1 MGAWDTPNKPTHA
14 KKRRWLRILGA
25 VCGALALLLVVA
37 YFVVTSA
44 WFLKGVIL
52 PKVSAALNATIT
64 VEDASL
70 SPFSAITLSKLQ
82 VQTTGPEPLL
92 RAGEVHARYSLWAI
106 LRGHILIK
114 EATVESLVGQLI
126 EYADGTSNLD
136 PILRSFGQEAKP
148 KSTRSESAEPL
159 QLDLQQIE
167 LKNVTLR
174 YVKMLP
180 AGGKQIAEISGLSLN
195 ADTIANDQ
203 TGKVRI
209 STDLK
214 FDQGMISPT
223 NSLLTAKL
231 GGELD
236 LVLDAHLRPA
246 SIKAGLQL
254 NVTEAYGAFRDAAE
268 MNSSLETD
276 LTSSEIRTLALRFS
290 KGTTPLGTMT
300 ASGTFNPT
308 TIEGRFNLV
317 VAGLDRQVLNIGG
330 AMFGADFNA
339 TQINSSNVVELAQGA
354 NSTTVNGQV
363 AVNRFSLTLKGQSTP
378 TIDLAATYNVTID
391 RAAKQALLNIV
402 TISAERDKAPL
413 LRGALIKPMR
423 LDWSGGANAVEES
436 AFELVVTNLNLVDWG
451 AFTSDFEPAG
461 RLNLCL
467 NVFSQQAG
475 KKLKFD
481 FNTQIA
487 EFSARIG
494 GNRIEP
500 ADGTIALHA
509 DLDDFTQINLSSLE
523 ARITRQKQPVLN
535 LGASGKVDLRAM
547 DLDLQTSLDVFLPPL
562 TALLGRPDLKVSSG
576 TLKFTGGVH
585 QQNMAPGQAANAQY
599 DRTVGGA
606 LRLEGLTRIFHKG
619 IEQKSGRS
627 VRKLENT
634 ELYDDTLYRPEHH
647 RL

>member
-223 NSLLTAKL
+223 NSPLTAKL
-231 GGELD
+231 GGG
-236 LVLDAHLRPA
+236 VRPC
-246 SIKAGLQL
+246 S
-254 NVTEAYGAFRDAAE
+254 RC
-268 MNSSLETD
+268 
-276 LTSSEIRTLALRFS
+276 
-290 KGTTPLGTMT
+290 
-300 ASGTFNPT
+300 
-308 TIEGRFNLV
+308 
-317 VAGLDRQVLNIGG
+317 
-330 AMFGADFNA
+330 
-339 TQINSSNVVELAQGA
+339 
-354 NSTTVNGQV
+354 
-363 AVNRFSLTLKGQSTP
+363 
-378 TIDLAATYNVTID
+378 
-391 RAAKQALLNIV
+391 
-402 TISAERDKAPL
+402 AP
-413 LRGALIKPMR
+413 
-423 LDWSGGANAVEES
+423 
-436 AFELVVTNLNLVDWG
+436 
-451 AFTSDFEPAG
+451 
-461 RLNLCL
+461 
-467 NVFSQQAG
+467 
-475 KKLKFD
+475 
-481 FNTQIA
+481 
-487 EFSARIG
+487 
-494 GNRIEP
+494 
-500 ADGTIALHA
+500 
-509 DLDDFTQINLSSLE
+509 
-523 ARITRQKQPVLN
+523 
-535 LGASGKVDLRAM
+535 
-547 DLDLQTSLDVFLPPL
+547 QTC
-562 TALLGRPDLKVSSG
+562 
-576 TLKFTGGVH
+576 
-585 QQNMAPGQAANAQY
+585 
-599 DRTVGGA
+599 
-606 LRLEGLTRIFHKG
+606 FH
-619 IEQKSGRS
+619 
-627 VRKLENT
+627 
-634 ELYDDTLYRPEHH
+634 
-647 RL
+647 